1 MRITNN
7 ITTQNA
13 LRTMQRGQQEISAAT
28 DRVTTGLRFQRA
40 SEDPTAAAQVMRTSG
55 SLRALEQYRRNID
68 AATSRAASEEGVL
81 GQVGDV
87 LARARELGM
96 SQATGTADASTRLV
110 AKAEVDQL
118 LRFAVSL
125 ANTRSGEAYLFGG
138 SHAAEAPFAIDES
151 DPDGALGF
159 TTTSPTGELKIEIS
173 SGQLLSTSHDG
184 TQVFGTLTDGP
195 LAALRDL
202 SAALGAN
209 DQDAIGAAT
218 ADVRKAFDG
227 VQMLVGD
234 VGARMN
240 QLEVTGANLKALRAT
255 LETFRSD
262 VQEIDFE
269 QAVTELVGRQTAFQ
283 AAMMATSR
291 VMGMNLTDYIR

>member
-13 LRTMQRGQQEISAAT
+13 LRTMQRGQREIAAAN
-28 DRVTTGLRFQRA
+28 DRVTTGLRFQTA

-68 AATSRAASEEGVL
+68 AATARVASEEGVL
-81 GQVGDV
+81 DQLGDI
-87 LARARELGM
+87 LSRARELGM
-96 SQATGTADASTRLV
+96 SQATSTADASTRQV
-110 AKAEVDQL
+110 AKAEVDEL
-118 LRFAVSL
+118 LRFAISL

-138 SHAAEAPFAIDES
+138 SHASVPPFAVDES
-151 DPDGALGF
+151 DPGGVLAF
-159 TTTSPTGELKIEIS
+159 TTTDPSGDLKIEIS
-173 SGQLLSTSHDG
+173 SGQLLNTSHDG

-202 SAALGAN
+202 SAALATD
-209 DQDAIGAAT
+209 DQEAIGNASSGLRT
-218 ADVRKAFDG
+218 AFDS

-234 VGARMN
+234 VGAWMN
-240 QLEVTGANLKALRAT
+240 QLEMTGSNLKALKVT

-262 VQEIDFE
+262 VQEVDFE

>member
-13 LRTMQRGQQEISAAT
+13 LRTMQRGQREVAAAT
-28 DRVTTGLRFQRA
+28 SRVYSGLRFERA
-40 SEDPTAAAQVMRTSG
+40 SEDPTAAAQVMRTGG
-55 SLRALEQYRRNID
+55 SLRALVQYRRNID
-68 AATSRAASEEGVL
+68 AATARASMEEGVL
-81 GQVGDV
+81 DQLDSV
-87 LARARELGM
+87 LARARELGV
-96 SQATGTADASTRLV
+96 SQATGTANAETRRV

-125 ANTRSGEAYLFGG
+125 GNTKSGDAYLFGG
-138 SHAAEAPFAIDES
+138 TQGTVAPFGIDEA
-151 DPDGALGF
+151 DPASLDF
-159 TTTSPTGELKIEIS
+159 TTTSPTGELRIEIS

-184 TQVFGTLTDGP
+184 TQVFGTATEGP

-202 SAALGAN
+202 SRALGAN

-218 ADVRKAFDG
+218 GTLKTVSG
-227 VQMLVGD
+227 ELQTLVGD

-240 QLEVTGANLKALRAT
+240 QLQVTGANLNALEVT
-255 LETFRSD
+255 LKTFRSD
-262 VQEIDFE
+262 TQEIDFE
-269 QAVTELVGRQTAFQ
+269 HAVTELVGRQTAFQ

-291 VMGMNLTDYIR
+291 VMGMNLTDYLR

>member
-13 LRTMQRGQQEISAAT
+13 LRTMQRGQREIAAAS
-28 DRVTTGLRFQRA
+28 DRVTSGLRFQAA

-55 SLRALEQYRRNID
+55 SLRALEQYRRNVD
-68 AATSRAASEEGVL
+68 AATARAAAEEGVL
-81 GQVGDV
+81 DQLGGV
-87 LARARELGM
+87 LTRARELGL
-96 SQATGTADASTRLV
+96 SQATGTANADTRKV
-110 AKAEVDQL
+110 VKAEVDQL
-118 LRFAVSL
+118 LRFAISL
-125 ANTRSGEAYLFGG
+125 ANTRSGDAHLFGG
-138 SHAAEAPFAIDES
+138 AHAAVAPFALDES
-151 DPDGALGF
+151 DPDGLLDF
-159 TTTSPTGELKIEIS
+159 TTTSPSGELKVEIS

-202 SAALGAN
+202 SRALAAN

-218 ADVRKAFDG
+218 ERVRQGFDS

-240 QLEVTGANLKALRAT
+240 QLEVTGANLKALKVT

-283 AAMMATSR
+283 AAMLATSR